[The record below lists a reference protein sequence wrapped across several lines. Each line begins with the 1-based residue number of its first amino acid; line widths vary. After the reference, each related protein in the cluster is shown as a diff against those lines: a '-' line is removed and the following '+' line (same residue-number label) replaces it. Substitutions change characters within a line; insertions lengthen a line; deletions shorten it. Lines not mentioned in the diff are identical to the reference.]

1 MAQMLCSK
9 ESATAILLFE
19 RVDLSAC
26 RCICFHISLNNLQEI
41 LQDSCRSTAAGVTEE
56 RTWSDFQEG
65 LQCLKHAALVL
76 SQSPVCLLLVD
87 LEL

>member
-26 RCICFHISLNNLQEI
+26 RCIAFTS
-41 LQDSCRSTAAGVTEE
+41 V
-56 RTWSDFQEG
+56 
-65 LQCLKHAALVL
+65 
-76 SQSPVCLLLVD
+76 
-87 LEL
+87 